1 MGILKKFFGDVFQ
14 EPPRR
19 VAPRPMRQVSE
30 AELEAHLSRDLYGQ
44 FRLTDAVRPS
54 YDLTIVPRQGY
65 RHDVF
70 RDDDDRMSVPV
81 IMAAADRDVLVD
93 LFFDLLE
100 PLGNEIDVV
109 LETSHQGSHGGHTDL
124 YREAIDMP
132 VLKSTLL
139 DFEDLLLND
148 GCTGVAVLNPA
159 RKLEVQFDEHKLLV
173 VYGDELRDFEDVF
186 VAHDVYCDEEL
197 QFITEAEH
205 VHSSREGYWRRFQ
218 ELRTHLGVEGAY

>member
-1 MGILKKFFGDVFQ
+1 MGILKKFFGDVFH
-14 EPPRR
+14 EPQRTL
-19 VAPRPMRQVSE
+19 APRPMRQVSE
-30 AELEAHLSRDLYGQ
+30 AELEAHLSRDVYGE

-54 YDLTIVPRQGY
+54 YDLSIVPRQGY

-70 RDDDDRMSVPV
+70 RDDNDQMSVPV
-81 IMAAADRDVLVD
+81 IMASADRDVLLD

-100 PLGNEIDVV
+100 PLGGEIDVV
-109 LETSHQGSHGGHTDL
+109 LETSHQGSGGGHTDL

-139 DFEDLLLND
+139 DFEDILLND

-173 VYGDELRDFEDVF
+173 VYGDDLAEFEKVF
-186 VAHDVYCDEEL
+186 AEFGVDCDEEL
-197 QFITEAEH
+197 RFITEAEH

-218 ELRTHLGVEGAY
+218 ELRTSLGVDGSY